1 MSVSRLDEQ
10 PFAYV
15 IRKDGSV
22 SISHEG
28 RSVMI
33 VSGDAAARLT
43 RKLLGANPQEV
54 QLALAKITGNFKRGN
69 ERVAMSHGRNHRRGA
84 NSD

>member
-1 MSVSRLDEQ
+1 MPVSRLDEQ

-22 SISHEG
+22 AISHEG
-28 RSVMI
+28 RSAMV

-43 RKLLGANPQEV
+43 RKLLGANPHEV

-69 ERVAMSHGRNHRRGA
+69 ERTAMSHGRTRAR
-84 NSD
+84 